1 MSEILNNPEVHLAI
15 RWSQY
20 LASLLFYPFA
30 SMIISLLYFDLASR
44 QNTLNVDNL
53 EQFSNQM
60 FGTSPS
66 ETDQSD
72 KDDNKEII
80 ETEKVEVIDTEQ
92 STEDKDK

>member
-1 MSEILNNPEVHLAI
+1 
-15 RWSQY
+15 
-20 LASLLFYPFA
+20 
-30 SMIISLLYFDLASR
+30 MIISLLYFDLASR
-44 QNTLNVDNL
+44 QKTLNVDNL

-80 ETEKVEVIDTEQ
+80 ETEKVEVVDTEQ